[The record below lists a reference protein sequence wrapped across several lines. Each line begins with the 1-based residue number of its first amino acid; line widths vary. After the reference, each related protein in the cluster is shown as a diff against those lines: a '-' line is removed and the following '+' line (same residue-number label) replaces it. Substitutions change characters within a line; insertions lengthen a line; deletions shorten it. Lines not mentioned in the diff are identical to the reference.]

1 MSCTL
6 SPEIDHGDPM
16 SLAGQRFRGVARTAL
31 VGILT
36 FAVGVLTVQAA
47 GWQTP
52 DSIRAAARAAA
63 IRNGARDVEAV
74 AVDERLKLPA
84 CADDLKTEMQRVIQ
98 RGAGTVAVS
107 CQGPEPWRLFVPVR
121 VTEQL
126 PVVVLRRSV
135 QPGEV
140 LAADDVEVR
149 QQASATLPV
158 DYVSKPEQVI
168 GQTVRRSQPA
178 GAVLLPSAVEQPIG
192 VERGAL
198 VTLLAAAA
206 SIEVKGEGV
215 ALEPGRLKERVRV
228 RSASG
233 RVVEGVVEAPG
244 QVRVG
249 F

>member
-1 MSCTL
+1 MTFGAKGFSR
-6 SPEIDHGDPM
+6 IVH
-16 SLAGQRFRGVARTAL
+16 AAL

-36 FAVGVLTVQAA
+36 FAAGSLTVRAA
-47 GWQTP
+47 GWQSP
-52 DSIRAAARAAA
+52 DSIRTAARTAALQ
-63 IRNGARDVEAV
+63 NGAVDVEAV
-74 AVDERLKLPA
+74 AVDDRLKLPA
-84 CADDLKTEMQRVIQ
+84 CGDALRTEMQRVIQ
-98 RGAGTVAVS
+98 RGSGTVAVS

-121 VTEQL
+121 AVEQL
-126 PVVVLRRSV
+126 PVVVLRRNV

-140 LAADDVEVR
+140 LVADDLEVR
-149 QQASATLPV
+149 QLASAGLPF
-158 DYVSKPEQVI
+158 DYVGKAEMAV

-178 GAVLLPSAVEQPIG
+178 GAVLLAAALEQPLG

-198 VTLLAAAA
+198 VTLIAGNATVQ
-206 SIEVKGEGV
+206 VKAEGV

>member
-1 MSCTL
+1 MTF
-6 SPEIDHGDPM
+6 EAKG
-16 SLAGQRFRGVARTAL
+16 FRRIAHAAL

-36 FAVGVLTVQAA
+36 FAAGSLTRAA
-47 GWQTP
+47 GWQSP

-63 IRNGARDVEAV
+63 LQNGASDAEAV
-74 AVDERLKLPA
+74 GVDERLKLPA
-84 CADDLKTEMQRVIQ
+84 CGDALKTEMQRVIQ
-98 RGAGTVAVS
+98 RGSGTVTVS

-121 VTEQL
+121 VAEQL
-126 PVVVLRRSV
+126 PVVVLRRNV

-140 LAADDVEVR
+140 LAADDLEVR
-149 QQASATLPV
+149 QQASAGLPF
-158 DYVSKPEQVI
+158 DYVGKAELAV
-168 GQTVRRSQPA
+168 GQTVRRTQPA
-178 GAVLLPSAVEQPIG
+178 GAVLLASALEQPQG

-198 VTLLAAAA
+198 VTLIAANAT
-206 SIEVKGEGV
+206 IQVKAEGV

>member
-1 MSCTL
+1 MTFGAKGFVR
-6 SPEIDHGDPM
+6 IAH
-16 SLAGQRFRGVARTAL
+16 ATL

-36 FAVGVLTVQAA
+36 FTAGSLTVRAA
-47 GWQTP
+47 AWQSP
-52 DSIRAAARAAA
+52 DSIREAARAAA
-63 IRNGARDVEAV
+63 VQNGASNVEAV

-84 CADDLKTEMQRVIQ
+84 CGDALKTEMQRVIQ
-98 RGAGTVAVS
+98 RGSGTVAVS

-140 LAADDVEVR
+140 LAADDLEVR
-149 QQASATLPV
+149 QQAAAGLAF
-158 DYVSKPEQVI
+158 DYVGKKDLAL

-178 GAVLLPSAVEQPIG
+178 GAVLLASALEQPQG

-198 VTLLAAAA
+198 VTLIAANGTVQ
-206 SIEVKGEGV
+206 VKAEGV

-244 QVRVG
+244 LVRVG

>member
-1 MSCTL
+1 MTL
-6 SPEIDHGDPM
+6 ETKGFSRI
-16 SLAGQRFRGVARTAL
+16 AQATL

-36 FAVGVLTVQAA
+36 FAAGGLTVHAA
-47 GWQTP
+47 GWQSP

-63 IRNGARDVEAV
+63 LHNGATDVEAI

-84 CADDLKTEMQRVIQ
+84 CSDVLKTEMQRVIQ
-98 RGAGTVAVS
+98 RGSGTVAVS
-107 CQGPEPWRLFVPVR
+107 CEGPEPWRLFVPVR
-121 VTEQL
+121 VIEEL
-126 PVVVLRRSV
+126 PVLVLRRNV

-140 LAADDVEVR
+140 LAADDLEVR
-149 QQASATLPV
+149 HQAAAGLPF
-158 DYVSKPEQVI
+158 DYLGKAELAV
-168 GQTVRRSQPA
+168 GQTVRRSQPV
-178 GAVLLPSAVEQPIG
+178 GAVLLASALEQPQG

-198 VTLLAAAA
+198 VTLIAANAT
-206 SIEVKGEGV
+206 IQVKAEGV

>member
-1 MSCTL
+1 MTFGAKGFGR
-6 SPEIDHGDPM
+6 IAH
-16 SLAGQRFRGVARTAL
+16 AAL

-36 FAVGVLTVQAA
+36 FAAGSLTVRAA
-47 GWQTP
+47 GWQSP
-52 DSIRAAARAAA
+52 DSIRTAARAAA
-63 IRNGARDVEAV
+63 LQNGAADVEVV
-74 AVDERLKLPA
+74 AVDDRLKLPECGDA
-84 CADDLKTEMQRVIQ
+84 LRTEMQRVIQ
-98 RGAGTVAVS
+98 RGSGTVAVS
-107 CQGPEPWRLFVPVR
+107 CQGPEPWRLFVPIR
-121 VTEQL
+121 VTQQL

-140 LAADDVEVR
+140 LGANDLEVR
-149 QQASATLPV
+149 QLASAGLPF
-158 DYVSKPEQVI
+158 DYVGKAELAV

-178 GAVLLPSAVEQPIG
+178 GAVLLAAALEQPLG

-198 VTLLAAAA
+198 VTLIATNATVQ
-206 SIEVKGEGV
+206 VKAEGV

>member
-1 MSCTL
+1 MTF
-6 SPEIDHGDPM
+6 EAKGFGRIAH
-16 SLAGQRFRGVARTAL
+16 AAL

-36 FAVGVLTVQAA
+36 FAAGSLTVRAA
-47 GWQTP
+47 GWQSP
-52 DSIRAAARAAA
+52 DSIRAAARGAAQQ
-63 IRNGARDVEAV
+63 NGASDVEAV
-74 AVDERLKLPA
+74 GVDERLKLPE
-84 CADDLKTEMQRVIQ
+84 CSDPLKTEMQRVIQ
-98 RGAGTVAVS
+98 RGSGTVAVS
-107 CQGPEPWRLFVPVR
+107 CVGPTPWRLFVPVR
-121 VTEQL
+121 VSEQL

-140 LAADDVEVR
+140 LAADDLDLR
-149 QQASATLPV
+149 QQAAAGLPF
-158 DYVSKPEQVI
+158 DYVGKADLAV

-178 GAVLLPSAVEQPIG
+178 GAVLLSSALEQPQG

-198 VTLLAAAA
+198 VTLLASNAT
-206 SIEVKGEGV
+206 IQVKAEGV

>member
-1 MSCTL
+1 MTL
-6 SPEIDHGDPM
+6 KAKAFGHCA
-16 SLAGQRFRGVARTAL
+16 LAAL

-36 FAVGVLTVQAA
+36 FAVSSLTVRAA
-47 GWQTP
+47 GWQSP
-52 DSIRAAARAAA
+52 DSIREAARAMALQ
-63 IRNGARDVEAV
+63 NGATNVEAM
-74 AVDERLKLPA
+74 AIDERLKLPECGDA
-84 CADDLKTEMQRVIQ
+84 LKTEMQRVIQ
-98 RGAGTVAVS
+98 RGTGTVTVS
-107 CQGPEPWRLFVPVR
+107 CLGPTPWRLFVPVR

-140 LAADDVEVR
+140 LAADDLELR
-149 QQASATLPV
+149 QQAAAALPY
-158 DYVSKPEQVI
+158 DYVGKTDLAV

-178 GAVLLPSAVEQPIG
+178 GAVLLASALEQPPG

-198 VTLLAAAA
+198 VTLIAAN
-206 SIEVKGEGV
+206 STVQVKAEGV

-233 RVVEGVVEAPG
+233 RVVQGVVEAPG

>member
-1 MSCTL
+1 MVDETRMTFAALRS
-6 SPEIDHGDPM
+6 G
-16 SLAGQRFRGVARTAL
+16 RFARIAL

-36 FAVGVLTVQAA
+36 FAADGLTVSAAA
-47 GWQTP
+47 GWQSP
-52 DSIRAAARAAA
+52 DSIREAARATAL
-63 IRNGARDVEAV
+63 RNGASDVEAV

-84 CADDLKTEMQRVIQ
+84 CGDALKTEMQRVIQ
-98 RGAGTVAVS
+98 RGSGTVAVS
-107 CQGPEPWRLFVPVR
+107 CEGPDPWRLFVPVR
-121 VTEQL
+121 VVEQL
-126 PVVVLRRSV
+126 PVVVLRRPV

-140 LAADDVEVR
+140 LAADDLEVR
-149 QQASATLPV
+149 QVAAASLPF
-158 DYVSKPEQVI
+158 DYLGKTELAV

-178 GAVLLPSAVEQPIG
+178 GAVLLAAALEQPQG

-198 VTLLAAAA
+198 VTLIAANAT
-206 SIEVKGEGV
+206 IEVKGEGV
-215 ALEPGRLKERVRV
+215 ALEPGRIKERVRV